1 MVSLI
6 STFREQ
12 PMVFDFATPIERR
25 HPEGGEWPT
34 QKWHRYDAS
43 ILPLWVADMDFRS
56 PPEVIEALRARVD
69 HGVFGY
75 GGVASHLR
83 ATLCEWSARE
93 YHWPIEPEWQ
103 LWIPGVVPALH
114 LASLALTEPGE
125 GVLTVTPI
133 YPPFLKVAE
142 RTGRLPQQAPLA
154 EPSAP
159 GEPWRLDL
167 AALEAAITPETRLL
181 LWCQPHNPTGRVWSH
196 EELAGLAALV
206 ERHDLLVV
214 SDELH
219 CDLLLEAGAV
229 HRPLAAAF
237 PALVAR
243 IITLWAPS
251 KTFNL
256 AGLTAACA
264 VIPDASLRQRFAAA
278 ARGLLPDVNVLG
290 LVAAAAAYAHGN
302 PWRHALLEVLR
313 SHRQTLVERVARWPG
328 VSMHPSEATYLAW
341 LDLRQAEGLAQR
353 PSSPQQVLLE
363 EAGVALSD
371 GADFGQPGF
380 VRLNFGTTALQLE
393 TALARLDGVLK
404 R

>member
-1 MVSLI
+1 M
-6 STFREQ
+6 E
-12 PMVFDFATPIERR
+12 FDFATPIERR
-25 HPEGGEWPT
+25 HPERGEWPS

-56 PPEVIEALRARVD
+56 PEAVIEALQARVE
-69 HGVFGY
+69 HGVYGY
-75 GGVASHLR
+75 GVVPESLKR
-83 ATLCEWSARE
+83 TLCEWSARE
-93 YHWPIEPEWQ
+93 YGWAIEPEWQ

-114 LASLALTEPGE
+114 VASLALTERGD

-142 RTGRLPQQAPLA
+142 RTGRLAQQASLA
-154 EPSAP
+154 EPSGP

-181 LWCQPHNPTGRVWSH
+181 LWCQPHNPTGRVWRH

-219 CDLLLEAGAV
+219 CDLLLEEGAE

-237 PALVAR
+237 PELAAR
-243 IITLWAPS
+243 TITLWAPS

-264 VIPDASLRQRFAAA
+264 IISDASMRQRFAAA
-278 ARGLLPDVNVLG
+278 SRGLLPDVNVLG
-290 LVAAAAAYAHGN
+290 LVAAEVAYAQCN
-302 PWRHALLEVLR
+302 AWRQALLTTLR
-313 SHRQTLVERVARWPG
+313 GHRQTLIERVEQWPG
-328 VSMHPSEATYLAW
+328 VSMSAPEATYLAW
-341 LDLRQAEGLAQR
+341 LDMRNAQGLAAYQGA
-353 PSSPQQVLLE
+353 PQEIVMDK
-363 EAGVALSD
+363 AGVALSD
-371 GADFGQPGF
+371 GNDFGWPGF
-380 VRLNFGTTALQLE
+380 VRLNFGTTASQLE
-393 TALARLDGVLK
+393 EALGRLDGVLK

>member
-1 MVSLI
+1 M
-6 STFREQ
+6 E
-12 PMVFDFATPIERR
+12 FDFATPIERR
-25 HPEGGEWPT
+25 HPEGGDWPS

-43 ILPLWVADMDFRS
+43 ILPLWVADMDFPS
-56 PPEVIEALRARVD
+56 PPQVIEALRARVD

-75 GGVASHLR
+75 GTVPDSLKQ
-83 ATLCEWSARE
+83 TLCEWSSRE
-93 YHWPIEPEWQ
+93 YGWAIEPEWQ
-103 LWIPGVVPALH
+103 LWLPGVVPALH

-142 RTGRLPQQAPLA
+142 RTGRVSQQVALA
-154 EPSAP
+154 EPAGP

-181 LWCQPHNPTGRVWSH
+181 LWCQPHNPTGRAWRH
-196 EELAGLAALV
+196 AELAGLAALV

-219 CDLLLEAGAV
+219 CDLLLDEDAR

-237 PALVAR
+237 PELAAR

-264 VIPDASLRQRFAAA
+264 VIPNGELRQRFAAA

-290 LVAAAAAYAHGN
+290 LVAAEVAYGQCN
-302 PWRHALLEVLR
+302 DWRQALLQTLR
-313 SHRQTLVERVARWPG
+313 GHRQTLIERVAQWPG
-328 VSMHPSEATYLAW
+328 VGMSVPEATYLAW
-341 LDLRQAEGLAQR
+341 LDLRRAEGLAGRQG
-353 PSSPQQVLLE
+353 SPQQVLLQ
-363 EAGVALSD
+363 EAKVALSD
-371 GADFGQPGF
+371 GADFGWPGF
-380 VRLNFGTTALQLE
+380 VRLNFGTTASQLE
-393 TALARLDGVLK
+393 VGLARLDGVLK
-404 R
+404 G

>member
-1 MVSLI
+1 
-6 STFREQ
+6 
-12 PMVFDFATPIERR
+12 MVFDFATPIERR
-25 HPEGGEWPT
+25 HPEDGEWPT

-56 PPEVIEALRARVD
+56 PPEVIAALQARVD

-75 GGVASHLR
+75 GGISAQLS

-93 YHWPIEPEWQ
+93 YRWPIEPEWQ

-114 LASLALTEPGE
+114 LAALALTEPGE

-159 GEPWRLDL
+159 GQPWRLDL
-167 AALEAAITPETRLL
+167 EALEAAITPATRLL
-181 LWCQPHNPTGRVWSH
+181 LWCHPHNPTGRTWSD
-196 EELAGLAALV
+196 EELAGLASLV

-219 CDLLLEAGAV
+219 CDLLLDEGTA
-229 HRPLAAAF
+229 HRPLSAAF
-237 PALVAR
+237 PALAAR
-243 IITLWAPS
+243 VITLWAPS

-278 ARGLLPDVNVLG
+278 ARGLLPEVNVLG
-290 LVAAAAAYAHGN
+290 LVAAEAAYAHGN

-313 SHRQTLVERVARWPG
+313 NHRRTLAERVACWPG
-328 VSMHPSEATYLAW
+328 VAMHPPQATYLAW
-341 LDLRQAEGLAQR
+341 LDLRQAEGLAQYQG
-353 PSSPQQVLLE
+353 SPQQVLLE
-363 EAGVALSD
+363 EAKVALSD
-371 GADFGQPGF
+371 GADFGRPGF
-380 VRLNFGTTALQLE
+380 ARLNFGTTAVQLE
-393 TALARLDGVLK
+393 TALARLDKVLQ